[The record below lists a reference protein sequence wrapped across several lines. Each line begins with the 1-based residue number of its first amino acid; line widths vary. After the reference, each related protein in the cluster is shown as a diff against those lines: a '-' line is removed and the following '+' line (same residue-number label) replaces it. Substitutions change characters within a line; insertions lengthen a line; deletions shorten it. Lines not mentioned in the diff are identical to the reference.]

1 MCTACLVVF
10 DRMCALEARLICIL
24 LTLSVGGHFPKSW
37 NANWSVYIVQGGS
50 GYPFF
55 APSTFS
61 YLCGAD
67 VCSIVV
73 GREEIPD
80 PEVEKTLHEVC

>member
-37 NANWSVYIVQGGS
+37 NANWSVYSSRRIWLS
-50 GYPFF
+50 FLCSF
-55 APSTFS
+55 TFS

-67 VCSIVV
+67 LCSIVV